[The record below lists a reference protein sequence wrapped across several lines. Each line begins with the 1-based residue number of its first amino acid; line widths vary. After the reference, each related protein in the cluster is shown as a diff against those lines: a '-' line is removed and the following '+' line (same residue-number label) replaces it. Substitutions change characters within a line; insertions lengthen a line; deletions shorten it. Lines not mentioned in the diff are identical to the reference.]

1 MKLKQ
6 FFPASGPLQL
16 EVFEVLQSTLL
27 AIEILVLVKTT
38 YPFKQ
43 MCKQKRVNVFF
54 SLISGYYSVFCSRS
68 LHSLSSKPCYSL
80 INPFSISARKQRD
93 FSLYKSSN
101 LLSACQSVAN
111 LYNSWLCVTLLV
123 KNIFFIKICSV
134 FWGWIFSLV
143 SPSSVAG
150 KWRSNHLLGL
160 PGESWPW
167 QHGSVCMEQG
177 PWVTGSWGGLLK
189 HIWSLILC
197 TMHRREFSLWLHS
210 CFWHPSVI
218 SGDKRIM
225 EWISS

>member
-6 FFPASGPLQL
+6 FFPVSGPLQL
-16 EVFEVLQSTLL
+16 EVSEVLQSTLL

-54 SLISGYYSVFCSRS
+54 SLISGYYSIFCSRS

-123 KNIFFIKICSV
+123 KNNIFFMKICSV
-134 FWGWIFSLV
+134 FWGWISNLV

-150 KWRSNHLLGL
+150 RWRSNHLLGFSRRKL
-160 PGESWPW
+160 ALIAW
-167 QHGSVCMEQG
+167 QCVRGTRPMSHRFLRRPPQTHLKLNSVYHAQKG
-177 PWVTGSWGGLLK
+177 VLTVTSFMLLAPQ
-189 HIWSLILC
+189 C
-197 TMHRREFSLWLHS
+197 Y
-210 CFWHPSVI
+210 FW
-218 SGDKRIM
+218 
-225 EWISS
+225 W